1 MGNPMTILRTKSEQ
15 HHAYLHVAIKKQGV
29 LDLAVQSANSCDQ
42 INHVI
47 SNQWGYSLVFA
58 IS

>member
-1 MGNPMTILRTKSEQ
+1 MDNPMTILRTKSEQ

-29 LDLAVQSANSCDQ
+29 LDLVVQSAKSCDQ

-47 SNQWGYSLVFA
+47 SNQ
-58 IS
+58 

>member
-15 HHAYLHVAIKKQGV
+15 HQAYLRVAIKKQGV
-29 LDLAVQSANSCDQ
+29 LDLVVQSAKSCDQ

-47 SNQWGYSLVFA
+47 SNQ
-58 IS
+58 

>member
-1 MGNPMTILRTKSEQ
+1 MGNPMKILKTKSEQ

-47 SNQWGYSLVFA
+47 SNQ
-58 IS
+58 